1 MNKPKSR
8 QQQPSAEQLE
18 ERCRQ
23 WNSTYPIGAVVEYH
37 SNIGAYR
44 HIVTRTRGEAYVLSG
59 HTAVC
64 FVEGVAGCVALDAL
78 VPVNNRR
85 VARSA

>member
-1 MNKPKSR
+1 MNKPTTR
-8 QQQPSAEQLE
+8 QKQPSVEQLE

-23 WNSTYPIGAVVEYH
+23 WNVTHPIGAVVEYH
-37 SNIGAYR
+37 STIGAYR

-64 FVEGVAGCVALDAL
+64 FIEGIPGCVALDAL
-78 VPVNNRR
+78 VPVNGRR
-85 VARSA
+85 VAKSA

>member
-1 MNKPKSR
+1 MKKFK
-8 QQQPSAEQLE
+8 QESASALI

-23 WNSTYPIGAVVEYH
+23 WNVAYPIGAEVEYH
-37 SNIGAYR
+37 SVINADR
-44 HIVTRTRGEAYVLSG
+44 HVLTRTNSVAYVLSG

-64 FVEGVAGCVALDAL
+64 FVDGVSGCVALDAL